1 MFRSVRPWESSREE
15 SQRVATKTSQG
26 FQAQCLQKSTSL
38 AGAAAN
44 GHGHSP
50 RAKPPSL
57 GAAGPR
63 EVPPPPLPVT
73 FAWVTQP
80 QAPWGT
86 SPTNKQAP
94 PLPVPALSR
103 CFLGPFAFSAK
114 LWQPQQFL
122 HKAETAGVEGPC
134 SDPTSLLM
142 HPSGKLG
149 PPPATFSLCVRP
161 CLPGPCIH

>member
-1 MFRSVRPWESSREE
+1 MFRSVSPWESSREE

-26 FQAQCLQKSTSL
+26 FWAQRLQSTSP
-38 AGAAAN
+38 ASAAAN

-57 GAAGPR
+57 GQR
-63 EVPPPPLPVT
+63 VPGRYLRLLS

-80 QAPWGT
+80 QTPSET
-86 SPTNKQAP
+86 SLTNKQAP
-94 PLPVPALSR
+94 SLPIPTLSR
-103 CFLGPFAFSAK
+103 CFLGPFAFPAK

-122 HKAETAGVEGPC
+122 RRAETAGAEGPC

-149 PPPATFSLCVRP
+149 PQPATFSLCVRP
-161 CLPGPCIH
+161 CLPRPCIH